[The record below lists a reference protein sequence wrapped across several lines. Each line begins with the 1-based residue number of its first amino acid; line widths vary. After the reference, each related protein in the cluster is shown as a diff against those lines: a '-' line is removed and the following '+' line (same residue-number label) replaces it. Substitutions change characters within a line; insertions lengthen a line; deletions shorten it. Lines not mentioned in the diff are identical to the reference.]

1 MFDPVKFHNKFNLD
15 TEIPSDNDKFISL
28 ILEIDEYIIETNGSI
43 LTINILVFENYSF
56 VYKQPPIHN
65 KYTAIFQLII
75 NSVDTSYY
83 YRICTDINFDDYL
96 INGLSQLDMGDLY
109 YNIDYMIEK
118 GQLELS
124 GMLRKKKIEK
134 LLC

>member
-1 MFDPVKFHNKFNLD
+1 MIYSSF
-15 TEIPSDNDKFISL
+15 
-28 ILEIDEYIIETNGSI
+28 
-43 LTINILVFENYSF
+43 NILVFENYSF
-56 VYKQPPIHN
+56 VYKQPSIHN
-65 KYTAIFQLII
+65 KYAAIFQLII

-83 YRICTDINFDDYL
+83 YRIYTDINFDDYL
-96 INGLSQLDMGDLY
+96 INGLSQLDMGNLY
-109 YNIDYMIEK
+109 YNIVDMIEK